1 MEDLLREAIGALTAD
16 PVRSLVE
23 VAQSLFL
30 LVVLGWAG
38 RKFARRQLAARQARV
53 AAELA
58 AAETAERDG
67 IRLQEEARGVVAGIE
82 RQVADILRAARDQA
96 EQERETSAARIE
108 TDAGQMVLQ
117 ARQTVESEKNRVVR
131 EASDRLI
138 HLTAEAARRYLDEI
152 LTESQRRALIQKAI
166 LESLEEMTG
175 GLAPRDAGVA

>member
-1 MEDLLREAIGALTAD
+1 MEELLREAISDLTAD

-30 LVVLGWAG
+30 LLALAWVG
-38 RKFARRQLAARQARV
+38 RRFARRQLATRQARV
-53 AAELA
+53 AGELA

-67 IRLQEEARGVVAGIE
+67 IRLQEEARGVVEGIE
-82 RQVADILRAARDQA
+82 RQVADILKAARDQA
-96 EQERETSAARIE
+96 EQERATSLARIE

-138 HLTAEAARRYLDEI
+138 RLTAEAARRYLDEF

-175 GLAPRDAGVA
+175 GPARRDAGVA